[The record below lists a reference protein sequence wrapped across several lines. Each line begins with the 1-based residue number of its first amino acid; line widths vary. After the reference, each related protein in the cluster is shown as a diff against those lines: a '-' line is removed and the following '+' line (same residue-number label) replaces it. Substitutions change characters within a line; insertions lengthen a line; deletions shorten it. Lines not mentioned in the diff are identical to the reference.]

1 MTIAVAIVEPRLY
14 INVGYVARIM
24 KNFGIARLRL
34 IDPSYDVER
43 ANWYAMHG
51 RDILDSATMTNL
63 NELRKC
69 SKLLV
74 GTTALKG
81 STRLNVLRDTITADR
96 LAELVNAI
104 PEGEEVSIILGREAS
119 GLKNRELEVCDLVVA
134 IETGTP
140 YRTMNISHALGI
152 ILYEINKQEARSKSG
167 TFAGK
172 KPEPATRFETDLL
185 IKYVSTVAEGAGY
198 DIHKRHLLDSAI
210 KRLVA
215 KANPSSK
222 EVMLMVSLFRKCV
235 IRMNRHDNINPQR
248 AHKIDNF

>member
-14 INVGYVARIM
+14 INVGYIARIM
-24 KNFGIARLRL
+24 KNFGIARLCL
-34 IDPSYDVER
+34 IDPSYDVEK

-51 RDILDSATMTNL
+51 RDILDSATITNL

-69 SKLLV
+69 SKLLI

-81 STRLNVLRDTITADR
+81 SRRLNVLRDTITADR
-96 LAELVNAI
+96 LAALVNAI
-104 PEGEEVSIILGREAS
+104 PKGDDVSIILGREAS
-119 GLKNRELEVCDLVVA
+119 GLKNRELEICDLVVA
-134 IETGTP
+134 IETGTS

-152 ILYEINKQEARSKSG
+152 ILYEINKYEARSASG
-167 TFAGK
+167 TIAGK
-172 KPEPATRFETDLL
+172 KPESATRLEINLL
-185 IKYVSTVAEGAGY
+185 IKYVSDAAERAGY
-198 DIHKRHLLDSAI
+198 DVHKRHLLDSAL

-235 IRMNRHDNINPQR
+235 IRMSRQENISPQ
-248 AHKIDNF
+248 

>member
-24 KNFGIARLRL
+24 KNFGIARLCL
-34 IDPSYDVER
+34 IDPSYDMEK
-43 ANWYAMHG
+43 ANRYAMHG
-51 RDILDSATMTNL
+51 RDILDSATITNL

-74 GTTALKG
+74 ATTALKG
-81 STRLNVLRDTITADR
+81 STRLNVLRDTITADK
-96 LAELVNAI
+96 LAALVSAI
-104 PEGEEVSIILGREAS
+104 PKGDNVSIILGREAS
-119 GLKNRELEVCDLVVA
+119 GLKNRELEICDLVVA
-134 IETGTP
+134 IETGTS

-152 ILYEINKQEARSKSG
+152 ILYEINKQEARRSTSD
-167 TFAGK
+167 TNAGK
-172 KPEPATRFETDLL
+172 KPEPANRLETDLL
-185 IKYVSTVAEGAGY
+185 IKYVSTAAEEAGY
-198 DIHKRHLLDSAI
+198 DKHKRHLLDSAF

-235 IRMNRHDNINPQR
+235 IRMNRQGNISP
-248 AHKIDNF
+248 

>member
-1 MTIAVAIVEPRLY
+1 MSIGVVIVEPRLY

-24 KNFGIARLRL
+24 KNFGVTKLFL
-34 IDPSYDVER
+34 IDPSYDAEK
-43 ANWYAMHG
+43 AKKYAMHG
-51 RDILDSATMTNL
+51 RDILDSATITNL

-81 STRLNVLRDTITADR
+81 STRLNVLRDTIATDQ
-96 LAELVNAI
+96 LAGLVNAF
-104 PEGEEVSIILGREAS
+104 PKGENVSIILGRESS
-119 GLKNRELEVCDLVVA
+119 GLKNRELEICDLVVA
-134 IETGTP
+134 IETGTR

-152 ILYEINKQEARSKSG
+152 ILYEINKQEARSISG
-167 TFAGK
+167 TITNK
-172 KPEPATRFETDLL
+172 KPKPASRLETDLL
-185 IKYVSTVAEGAGY
+185 IKYVSAAAEGAGY
-198 DIHKRHLLDSAI
+198 DIHKRHLLDSAV

-235 IRMNRHDNINPQR
+235 IRMNRGIYFPVNGR
-248 AHKIDNF
+248 R

>member
-1 MTIAVAIVEPRLY
+1 MTIAVAIVEPKLY

-24 KNFGIARLRL
+24 KNFGIVRLRL
-34 IDPSYDVER
+34 IDPSYDVEK

-51 RDILDSATMTNL
+51 RDILDSATITNL

-81 STRLNVLRDTITADR
+81 STRLNVLRDTITADK

-104 PEGEEVSIILGREAS
+104 PKGEDVSIILGREAS

-134 IETGTP
+134 IETGTS

-152 ILYEINKQEARSKSG
+152 ILYEINKHKARSTSG
-167 TFAGK
+167 KFAGK
-172 KPEPATRFETDLL
+172 KPGPATRLETDLL
-185 IKYVSTVAEGAGY
+185 MQYVSIAAEGAGY
-198 DIHKRHLLDSAI
+198 DTHKRHLLDSAF

-235 IRMNRHDNINPQR
+235 IRMNRQNDISPQWR
-248 AHKIDNF
+248 AR

>member
-34 IDPSYDVER
+34 IDPSYDVDK

-51 RDILDSATMTNL
+51 RDILDSATKTNL

-96 LAELVNAI
+96 LAALVNTI
-104 PEGEEVSIILGREAS
+104 PKGEDVSIILGREAS
-119 GLKNRELEVCDLVVA
+119 GLTNRELEVCDLVVA
-134 IETGTP
+134 IETGTA

-152 ILYEINKQEARSKSG
+152 ILYEIKKHEARSTSG

-172 KPEPATRFETDLL
+172 KPEPASRLEIELL
-185 IKYVSTVAEGAGY
+185 IKYVSIAAEGAGY
-198 DIHKRHLLDSAI
+198 DIHKKHLLDSAF
-210 KRLVA
+210 KRFVA

-235 IRMNRHDNINPQR
+235 IRMNRQDNIRPQWR
-248 AHKIDNF
+248 AR